1 MKVLVVDD
9 FSTQRKYIINILRD
23 MGIEEFSE
31 AANGIEAIE
40 RLRNDDEINII
51 ILDWLMPHMDGL
63 AFLKLI
69 RAQADFMDIPV
80 LFVTNVDQK
89 KDIVE
94 ALKYNIDGY

>member
-80 LFVTNVDQK
+80 L
-89 KDIVE
+89 
-94 ALKYNIDGY
+94 